1 MKKILISGLLL
12 PFITLFSQKNIKIY
26 HEKKGD
32 TLTLYADNLETYPMS
47 LVFSGSPE
55 VENMKIPVPFKKIQV
70 VSAQSKK
77 STIAYFVVD
86 DKTKGWKVKKVPGYV
101 MYIGDVTLKNY
112 QKEYQYDLPF
122 RKGKSFNVYQG
133 YNGSFSHQNENSVD
147 FSMPEGTEI
156 IAAREGVVVDFV
168 SHNNKGCPTRN
179 CIDQANYITILHPD
193 GTFAQYYHLKQ
204 NGIKV
209 NIGDQVKKG
218 DMIGLSGNTGWSK
231 GPHLHFVCYLPRV
244 EEEKYRETLKTLFR
258 TGNGT
263 KAEFLVEKKTY
274 SKGY

>member
-1 MKKILISGLLL
+1 M
-12 PFITLFSQKNIKIY
+12 
-26 HEKKGD
+26 
-32 TLTLYADNLETYPMS
+32 
-47 LVFSGSPE
+47 
-55 VENMKIPVPFKKIQV
+55 
-70 VSAQSKK
+70 
-77 STIAYFVVD
+77 
-86 DKTKGWKVKKVPGYV
+86 KKVPGYV

-112 QKEYQYDLPF
+112 NKDYQYDLPF
-122 RKGKSFNVYQG
+122 RKGQSFNVYQG
-133 YNGSFSHQNENSVD
+133 YNGNFSHQNENSID

-156 IAAREGVVVDFV
+156 AAAREGVVVDFV

-209 NIGDQVKKG
+209 NKGDQVKKG
-218 DMIGLSGNTGWSK
+218 DVIGLSGNTGWSK

-244 EEEKYRETLKTLFR
+244 EENKYRETVKTLFR

-263 KAEFLVEKKTY
+263 KTEFLVEKKRIQKDIKNAALRKTVNSDFIHY
-274 SKGY
+274 IFRFLLQSFRNTFVNHGNNSRDIFHFIFFFRICY

>member
-1 MKKILISGLLL
+1 MKQILIACSLLQC
-12 PFITLFSQKNIKIY
+12 ITLYSQKNIKIY

-32 TLTLYADNLETYPMS
+32 TLTLYADNQEIYPMS
-47 LVFSGSPE
+47 FVFSGSPE
-55 VENMKIPVPFKKIQV
+55 VENMKIPVPLKKIQV
-70 VSAQSKK
+70 LSAQSKK
-77 STIAYFVVD
+77 NKITYFIVD

-112 QKEYQYDLPF
+112 NKDYQYDLPF
-122 RKGKSFNVYQG
+122 RKGQSFNVYQG
-133 YNGSFSHQNENSVD
+133 YNGNFSHQNENSID

-156 IAAREGVVVDFV
+156 AAAREGVVVDFV

-209 NIGDQVKKG
+209 NKGDQVKKG
-218 DMIGLSGNTGWSK
+218 DVIGLSGNTGWSK

-244 EEEKYRETLKTLFR
+244 EENKYRETVKTLFR

>member
-1 MKKILISGLLL
+1 MKQILIACSLLQC
-12 PFITLFSQKNIKIY
+12 ITLYSQKNIKIY

-32 TLTLYADNLETYPMS
+32 TLTLYADNQEIYPMS
-47 LVFSGSPE
+47 FVFSGSPE
-55 VENMKIPVPFKKIQV
+55 VENMKIPVPLKKIQV
-70 VSAQSKK
+70 LSAQSRKNK
-77 STIAYFVVD
+77 ITYFIVD

-112 QKEYQYDLPF
+112 NKDYQYDLPF
-122 RKGKSFNVYQG
+122 RKGQSFNVYQG
-133 YNGSFSHQNENSVD
+133 YNGNFSHQNENSID

-156 IAAREGVVVDFV
+156 AAAREGVVVDFV

-209 NIGDQVKKG
+209 NKGDQVKKG
-218 DMIGLSGNTGWSK
+218 DVIGLSGNTGWSK

-244 EEEKYRETLKTLFR
+244 EENKYRETVKTLFR